1 MATQKELLEKAIVGI
16 MVAYGLSRDN
26 VQRLFDLTSENGK
39 VRFVSIKNYNSDKSL
54 NTEEAN
60 HLVSIN
66 VKNENVK
73 EVALCELHSDT
84 KMIKDYFR
92 IQAEGWEYDKKY
104 NLNGVSESD
113 FRKQVIDQ
121 FEIALEELRHPK
133 TSEELGRE
141 NNDIHIE
148 GTPLYFNTNTAR
160 LSILGLSQKKTVVQQ
175 GVFKKV
181 KSAPKTVAKQIINY
195 IVKPHTDKYRRFALD
210 NIKTIKMDGET
221 LEIGGGQTEGVK
233 LEVQ

>member
-16 MVAYGLSRDN
+16 MGAYGLSRDN
-26 VQRLFDLTSENGK
+26 VQRLFDLTSENSK
-39 VRFVSIKNYNSDKSL
+39 TRFVSIKGYNSDKSL

-73 EVALCELHSDT
+73 EAALVELHSET
-84 KMIKDYFR
+84 KMIKDYFL
-92 IQAEGWEYDKKY
+92 IQAAGWEYEKKY
-104 NLNGVSESD
+104 DLNGVSEAD

-121 FEIALEELRHPK
+121 FEVALTELRNPK
-133 TSEELGRE
+133 TASEMGRE

-160 LSILGLSQKKTVVQQ
+160 LSILGLSQKKTVTQQ

-210 NIKTIKMDGET
+210 NIKTIRMDGET
-221 LEIGGGQTEGVK
+221 LEIGGGQVEGLK